1 MSKSKH
7 LRLSPALVISVIAL
21 FVAIGGVAGALPGK
35 NSVDSGD
42 IKKNA
47 VKSVDISNKNGVKS
61 PDVVKD
67 ALTGGDLKESTLSV
81 VPKANKSNAANT
93 ADRANRLDVVR
104 FVRSEVVVVANG
116 ADGSAVADCPQ
127 PGTFASGGGGTYPA
141 ASGVQVLRSVPSNG
155 TAGEAGFTAW
165 EFRIRNG
172 SGVPRNLRAY
182 AVCVPVD
189 DATGNYAPGNAVD

>member
-47 VKSVDISNKNGVKS
+47 VKSVDISNKKGVKS
-61 PDVVKD
+61 PDVVKN
-67 ALTGGDLKESTLSV
+67 ALTGRDLKESTLSE
-81 VPKANKSNAANT
+81 VPKANQSNAANT

-104 FVRSEVVVVANG
+104 FVRSEIVPVASG
-116 ADGSAVADCPQ
+116 ADGSAVANCPT
-127 PGTFASGGGGTYPA
+127 GTFASGGGGTYPA

-155 TAGEAGFTAW
+155 TVGEAGFTAW

-172 SGVPRNLRAY
+172 AGVPRNLRAY

>member
-1 MSKSKH
+1 MKAPNAAFKASCARKRATIGR
-7 LRLSPALVISVIAL
+7 RLVSRVSVTS
-21 FVAIGGVAGALPGK
+21 VDGGPGAVSSAAATRAFEGSMTD
-35 NSVDSGD
+35 NSVC
-42 IKKNA
+42 
-47 VKSVDISNKNGVKS
+47 
-61 PDVVKD
+61 
-67 ALTGGDLKESTLSV
+67 GGSS
-81 VPKANKSNAANT
+81 
-93 ADRANRLDVVR
+93 
-104 FVRSEVVVVANG
+104 

-155 TAGEAGFTAW
+155 TVGEAGFTAW

-172 SGVPRNLRAY
+172 AGVPRNLRAY

>member
-1 MSKSKH
+1 MSKSRH
-7 LRLSPALVISVIAL
+7 RRLSPALVISVIAL

-47 VKSVDISNKNGVKS
+47 VKSVDISNKKGVKS
-61 PDVVKD
+61 PDVVD
-67 ALTGGDLKESTLSV
+67 DGLTGRDIRESSLFGV
-81 VPKANKSNAANT
+81 GRANKSNAANT

-104 FVRSEVVVVANG
+104 FVRSQVVVVAVG
-116 ADGSAVADCPQ
+116 ADESAVANCPQ

-155 TAGEAGFTAW
+155 TAGQAGFTAW
-165 EFRIRNG
+165 EFRVRNN
-172 SGVPRNLRAY
+172 SGVARNLRAY